1 MHRGIL
7 LRTLASN
14 RLFRWAA
21 VVTWM
26 AVIFFL
32 SSKSRLPLLPLGWA
46 AAVQDVAG
54 HFAAYGVLA
63 GLLAW
68 ALSGSGVVHPL
79 RWSFVLAL
87 LYALSDEFHQS
98 FVPGRHP
105 DVFDILTDAAG
116 AASILLFL
124 KHLHRRR
131 SLR

>member
-1 MHRGIL
+1 MF

-21 VVTWM
+21 VVAWM

-32 SSKSRLPLLPLGWA
+32 SSRSRLPLLPLGWA
-46 AAVQDVAG
+46 EALQDVAG
-54 HFAAYGVLA
+54 HFVAYAVLA

-68 ALSGSGVVHPL
+68 ALSGSGAAHPL
-79 RWSFVLAL
+79 WWSFALAL

-98 FVPGRHP
+98 FVPSRHP

-116 AASILLFL
+116 AACMLGLLRVL
-124 KHLHRRR
+124 PRHRSQR
-131 SLR
+131 